1 MGEIKYLNDTGL
13 GHLVDKIKEALAE
26 KQVKGDYAQLV
37 NGKVPSGML
46 PAYVDDVV
54 EFSMPDK
61 GLKILQ
67 NSIGSWTKVIYDSNT
82 KRFYATQGAE
92 VEDSS
97 SLTPEGVAKP
107 KLLVVYDNWSERE
120 NYQELTT
127 NVPYSG
133 KIYIDVEGNK
143 SYRWSGSK
151 LGEIS
156 PSVSLGETAS
166 TAYPGN
172 KGAANAEKIESIKAA
187 LEKKQPKGDYAQIV
201 NGKIET
207 QVLPFSVS
215 DVLEF
220 SMPNKR
226 LKILNSSSVDWTKI
240 IYNSDTKRFYA
251 TQCAEVEDSS
261 SLTPEG
267 VAKPK
272 LLVVYDNWAEREKYQ
287 NLLTNVPYSGKLYI
301 DIESNKSYRWNGS
314 ELEEISAPLGLGETE
329 NTAFPGNKGAAN
341 TEKIESILN
350 GDLPLASLSITPS
363 WKAYTQTGEVVTL
376 PSTSSL
382 STIYGYKVTFAGKY
396 KWTKDDVH
404 KAPTAVAG
412 GDWAAKAL
420 PASGEFSEEI
430 TVANIT
436 SDRTFTAKVSAKK
449 QGLVL
454 VNGIIR
460 QADSTDLDYSSA
472 SARVHF
478 QYKCVAA
485 SVSEAAPSASTLT
498 SLLTSV
504 VVPTPSKKY
513 ELRDGKSKT
522 ATGVTTNSTSYYM
535 YAYPSV
541 LGNLS
546 KIVMN
551 DATPLLDGGF
561 NLTKVTVTDPD
572 TKKELE
578 YNVYTSVQ
586 RGAFTNAKLDFA

>member
-1 MGEIKYLNDTGL
+1 MNMEAKKYVNEVGL
-13 GHLVDKIKEALAE
+13 GHLAGKIRAALDE
-26 KQVKGDYAQLV
+26 KQAKGDYVQLV
-37 NGKVPSGML
+37 DGKVPSRML

-54 EFSMPDK
+54 EFGGMPDK
-61 GLKILQ
+61 GIKILQ
-67 NSIGSWTKVIYDSNT
+67 NSTAEWTKVIYDSGT
-82 KRFYATQGAE
+82 KRFYATKGVE
-92 VEDSS
+92 VEDSTA
-97 SLTPEGVAKP
+97 LVPGGTAKP
-107 KLLVVYDNWSERE
+107 KLLEVYDNWTERE
-120 NYQELTT
+120 NFQELTT

-133 KIYIDVEGNK
+133 KIYIDTTGNK
-143 SYRWSGSK
+143 QYRWSGSE
-151 LGEIS
+151 LVEIS
-156 PSVSLGETAS
+156 SGGVVLGETDS

-172 KGAANAEKIESIKAA
+172 KGAANAEKIEGI
-187 LEKKQPKGDYAQIV
+187 
-201 NGKIET
+201 
-207 QVLPFSVS
+207 
-215 DVLEF
+215 
-220 SMPNKR
+220 
-226 LKILNSSSVDWTKI
+226 LK
-240 IYNSDTKRFYA
+240 
-251 TQCAEVEDSS
+251 
-261 SLTPEG
+261 
-267 VAKPK
+267 
-272 LLVVYDNWAEREKYQ
+272 
-287 NLLTNVPYSGKLYI
+287 
-301 DIESNKSYRWNGS
+301 
-314 ELEEISAPLGLGETE
+314 
-329 NTAFPGNKGAAN
+329 
-341 TEKIESILN
+341 

-363 WKAYTQTGEVVTL
+363 WKAYTQTGEALTF
-376 PSTSSL
+376 PSTSNL

-396 KWTKDDVH
+396 KWTKDDAH

-420 PASGEFSEEI
+420 PKSGEFSEEI
-430 TVANIT
+430 TVEDIT

-454 VNGIIR
+454 ANGIIR

-485 SVSEAAPSASTLT
+485 SVTEAAPSASTLT

-513 ELRDGKSKT
+513 ELRDDKSKT

-561 NLTKVTVTDPD
+561 NLTKVTVTDPE

-586 RGAFTNAKLDFA
+586 RGAFTNAKLEMA

>member
-1 MGEIKYLNDTGL
+1 MEAKKYVNEVGL
-13 GHLVDKIKEALAE
+13 GHLAGKIRAALDE
-26 KQVKGDYAQLV
+26 KQAKGDYVQLV
-37 NGKVPSGML
+37 DGKVPSRML

-54 EFSMPDK
+54 EFGGMPDK
-61 GLKILQ
+61 GIKILQ
-67 NSIGSWTKVIYDSNT
+67 NSTAEWTKVIYDSGT
-82 KRFYATQGAE
+82 KRFYATKGVE
-92 VEDSS
+92 VEDSTA
-97 SLTPEGVAKP
+97 LVPGGTAKP
-107 KLLVVYDNWSERE
+107 KLLEVYDNWTERE
-120 NYQELTT
+120 NFQELTT

-133 KIYIDVEGNK
+133 KIYIDTTGNK
-143 SYRWSGSK
+143 QYRWSGSE
-151 LGEIS
+151 LVEIS
-156 PSVSLGETAS
+156 SGGVVLGETDS

-172 KGAANAEKIESIKAA
+172 KGAANAEKIEGI
-187 LEKKQPKGDYAQIV
+187 
-201 NGKIET
+201 
-207 QVLPFSVS
+207 
-215 DVLEF
+215 
-220 SMPNKR
+220 
-226 LKILNSSSVDWTKI
+226 LK
-240 IYNSDTKRFYA
+240 
-251 TQCAEVEDSS
+251 
-261 SLTPEG
+261 
-267 VAKPK
+267 
-272 LLVVYDNWAEREKYQ
+272 
-287 NLLTNVPYSGKLYI
+287 
-301 DIESNKSYRWNGS
+301 
-314 ELEEISAPLGLGETE
+314 
-329 NTAFPGNKGAAN
+329 
-341 TEKIESILN
+341 

-363 WKAYTQTGEVVTL
+363 WKAYTQTGEALTF
-376 PSTSSL
+376 PSTSNL

-396 KWTKDDVH
+396 KWTKDDAH

-420 PASGEFSEEI
+420 PKSGEFSEEI
-430 TVANIT
+430 TVEDIT
-436 SDRTFTAKVSAKK
+436 SDKTFTAKVSAKK

-454 VNGIIR
+454 ANGIIR

-485 SVSEAAPSASTLT
+485 SVTEAAPSASTLT

-561 NLTKVTVTDPD
+561 NLTKVTVTDPE

-586 RGAFTNAKLDFA
+586 RGAFTNAKLEMA

>member
-1 MGEIKYLNDTGL
+1 MEERKYLNDTGL
-13 GHLVDKIKEALAE
+13 EHLVSKVKSALSE
-26 KQVKGDYAQLV
+26 KQAKGDYAQLV

-54 EFSMPDK
+54 EFGGMPDK
-61 GLKILQ
+61 GIKILQ
-67 NSIGSWTKVIYDSNT
+67 NSTVDWTKVIYDSNT
-82 KRFYATQGAE
+82 KKFYATKGVE

-97 SLTPEGVAKP
+97 ALTPEGTAKP
-107 KLLVVYDNWSERE
+107 KLLEVYSNWSERE
-120 NYQELTT
+120 NFQDFTT
-127 NVPYSG
+127 GVPYSG
-133 KIYIDVEGNK
+133 KIYIDTTGNK
-143 SYRWSGSK
+143 QYRWSGSELVK
-151 LGEIS
+151 IS
-156 PSVSLGETAS
+156 SGGVVLGETDS

-172 KGAANAEKIESIKAA
+172 KGAANAEKIEGI
-187 LEKKQPKGDYAQIV
+187 
-201 NGKIET
+201 
-207 QVLPFSVS
+207 
-215 DVLEF
+215 
-220 SMPNKR
+220 
-226 LKILNSSSVDWTKI
+226 LK
-240 IYNSDTKRFYA
+240 
-251 TQCAEVEDSS
+251 
-261 SLTPEG
+261 
-267 VAKPK
+267 
-272 LLVVYDNWAEREKYQ
+272 
-287 NLLTNVPYSGKLYI
+287 
-301 DIESNKSYRWNGS
+301 
-314 ELEEISAPLGLGETE
+314 
-329 NTAFPGNKGAAN
+329 
-341 TEKIESILN
+341 

-363 WKAYTQTGEVVTL
+363 WKAYTQTGEALTF
-376 PSTSSL
+376 PSTSNL

-396 KWTKDDVH
+396 KWTKDDAH

-420 PASGEFSEEI
+420 PKSGEFSEEI
-430 TVANIT
+430 TVENIT

-454 VNGIIR
+454 ANGIIR

-485 SVSEAAPSASTLT
+485 SVTEAAPSASTLT

-513 ELRDGKSKT
+513 ELRDGKSKV

-561 NLTKVTVTDPD
+561 NLTKVTVTDPE

-586 RGAFTNAKLDFA
+586 RGAFTNAKLEMA

>member
-1 MGEIKYLNDTGL
+1 MEERKYLNDTGL
-13 GHLVDKIKEALAE
+13 EHLISKVKSALSE
-26 KQVKGDYAQLV
+26 KQAKGDYAQLV

-54 EFSMPDK
+54 EFGGMPDK
-61 GLKILQ
+61 GIKILQ
-67 NSIGSWTKVIYDSNT
+67 NSTAEWTKVIYDSGT
-82 KRFYATQGAE
+82 KRFYATKGVE
-92 VEDSS
+92 VEDSTA
-97 SLTPEGVAKP
+97 LVPGGTAKP
-107 KLLVVYDNWSERE
+107 KLLEVYDNWTERE
-120 NYQELTT
+120 NFQELTT

-133 KIYIDVEGNK
+133 KIYIDTTGNK
-143 SYRWSGSK
+143 QYRWSGSE
-151 LGEIS
+151 LVEIS
-156 PSVSLGETAS
+156 SGGVVLGETDS

-172 KGAANAEKIESIKAA
+172 KGAANAEKIEGI
-187 LEKKQPKGDYAQIV
+187 
-201 NGKIET
+201 
-207 QVLPFSVS
+207 
-215 DVLEF
+215 
-220 SMPNKR
+220 
-226 LKILNSSSVDWTKI
+226 LK
-240 IYNSDTKRFYA
+240 
-251 TQCAEVEDSS
+251 
-261 SLTPEG
+261 
-267 VAKPK
+267 
-272 LLVVYDNWAEREKYQ
+272 
-287 NLLTNVPYSGKLYI
+287 
-301 DIESNKSYRWNGS
+301 
-314 ELEEISAPLGLGETE
+314 
-329 NTAFPGNKGAAN
+329 
-341 TEKIESILN
+341 

-363 WKAYTQTGEVVTL
+363 WKAYTQTGEALTF
-376 PSTSSL
+376 PSTSNL

-396 KWTKDDVH
+396 KWTKDDAH

-420 PASGEFSEEI
+420 PKSGEFSEEI
-430 TVANIT
+430 TVEDIT
-436 SDRTFTAKVSAKK
+436 ADRTFTAKVSAKK

-454 VNGIIR
+454 ANGIIR

-485 SVSEAAPSASTLT
+485 SVTEAAPSASTLT

-513 ELRDGKSKT
+513 ELRDGKSKV
-522 ATGVTTNSTSYYM
+522 ATGVTTNSSSYYM

-561 NLTKVTVTDPD
+561 NLTKVTVTDPE

-586 RGAFTNAKLDFA
+586 RGAFTNAKLEMA

>member
-1 MGEIKYLNDTGL
+1 MAEIKYLNDTGL
-13 GHLVDKIKEALAE
+13 GHLVDKIKEALAG
-26 KQVKGDYAQLV
+26 KQVKGNYAELV
-37 NGKVPSGML
+37 NGKVPSRML

-67 NSIGSWTKVIYDSNT
+67 NSIGSWTKIIYDSNT

-97 SLTPEGVAKP
+97 SLTPEGVANP

-120 NYQELTT
+120 NYQELTN

-156 PSVSLGETAS
+156 SSVSLGETAS

-172 KGAANAEKIESIKAA
+172 KGAANAEKIEGI
-187 LEKKQPKGDYAQIV
+187 
-201 NGKIET
+201 
-207 QVLPFSVS
+207 
-215 DVLEF
+215 
-220 SMPNKR
+220 
-226 LKILNSSSVDWTKI
+226 LK
-240 IYNSDTKRFYA
+240 
-251 TQCAEVEDSS
+251 
-261 SLTPEG
+261 
-267 VAKPK
+267 
-272 LLVVYDNWAEREKYQ
+272 
-287 NLLTNVPYSGKLYI
+287 
-301 DIESNKSYRWNGS
+301 
-314 ELEEISAPLGLGETE
+314 
-329 NTAFPGNKGAAN
+329 
-341 TEKIESILN
+341 
-350 GDLPLASLSITPS
+350 GDLPLASLNITSS
-363 WKAYTQTGEVVTL
+363 WKAYTQTGEVITF

-382 STIYGYKVTFAGKY
+382 SIIYGYKVTFAGKY
-396 KWTKDDVH
+396 KWTKDETH

-412 GDWAAKAL
+412 GDWAAKQL

-430 TVANIT
+430 TVDNIT

-454 VNGIIR
+454 ANGIIR
-460 QADSTDLDYSSA
+460 QAYSTDLDYSSA
-472 SARVHF
+472 SAMVHF

-485 SVSEAAPSASTLT
+485 SVTEAAPSASTLT
-498 SLLTSV
+498 NLLTSV
-504 VVPTPSKKY
+504 VLPTPSRKY
-513 ELRDGKSKT
+513 ELRDGKSKV
-522 ATGVTTNSTSYYM
+522 ATGVTNDSSSYYM

-561 NLTKVTVTDPD
+561 NLTKVTVTDPE
-572 TKKELE
+572 TEKELE

-586 RGAFTNAKLDFA
+586 RGAFTNAKLEFS

>member
-1 MGEIKYLNDTGL
+1 MEAKKYVNEVGL
-13 GHLVDKIKEALAE
+13 GHLAGKIRAALDE
-26 KQVKGDYAQLV
+26 KQAKGDYVQLV
-37 NGKVPSGML
+37 DGKVPSRML

-54 EFSMPDK
+54 EFGGMPDK
-61 GLKILQ
+61 GIKILQ
-67 NSIGSWTKVIYDSNT
+67 NSTAEWTKVIYDSGT
-82 KRFYATQGAE
+82 KRFYATKGVE
-92 VEDSS
+92 VEDSTA
-97 SLTPEGVAKP
+97 LVPGGTAKP
-107 KLLVVYDNWSERE
+107 KLLEVYDNWTERE
-120 NYQELTT
+120 NFQELTT

-133 KIYIDVEGNK
+133 KIYIDTTGNK
-143 SYRWSGSK
+143 QYRWSGSE
-151 LGEIS
+151 LVEIS
-156 PSVSLGETAS
+156 SGGVVLGETDS

-172 KGAANAEKIESIKAA
+172 KGAANAEKIEGI
-187 LEKKQPKGDYAQIV
+187 
-201 NGKIET
+201 
-207 QVLPFSVS
+207 
-215 DVLEF
+215 
-220 SMPNKR
+220 
-226 LKILNSSSVDWTKI
+226 LK
-240 IYNSDTKRFYA
+240 
-251 TQCAEVEDSS
+251 
-261 SLTPEG
+261 
-267 VAKPK
+267 
-272 LLVVYDNWAEREKYQ
+272 
-287 NLLTNVPYSGKLYI
+287 
-301 DIESNKSYRWNGS
+301 
-314 ELEEISAPLGLGETE
+314 
-329 NTAFPGNKGAAN
+329 
-341 TEKIESILN
+341 

-363 WKAYTQTGEVVTL
+363 WKAYTQTGEALTF
-376 PSTSSL
+376 PSTSNL

-396 KWTKDDVH
+396 KWTKDDAH

-420 PASGEFSEEI
+420 PKSGEFSEEI
-430 TVANIT
+430 TVEDIT

-454 VNGIIR
+454 ANGIIR

-485 SVSEAAPSASTLT
+485 SVTEAAPSASTLT

-561 NLTKVTVTDPD
+561 NLTKVTVTDPE

-586 RGAFTNAKLDFA
+586 RGAFTNAKLEMA

>member
-1 MGEIKYLNDTGL
+1 MEAKKYVNEVGL
-13 GHLVDKIKEALAE
+13 GHLAGKIRAALDE
-26 KQVKGDYAQLV
+26 KQAKGDYVQLV
-37 NGKVPSGML
+37 DGKVPSRML

-54 EFSMPDK
+54 EFGGMPDK
-61 GLKILQ
+61 GIKILQ
-67 NSIGSWTKVIYDSNT
+67 NSTAEWTKVIYDSGT
-82 KRFYATQGAE
+82 KRFYATKGVE
-92 VEDSS
+92 VEDSTA
-97 SLTPEGVAKP
+97 LVPGGTAKP
-107 KLLVVYDNWSERE
+107 KLLEVYDNWTERE
-120 NYQELTT
+120 NFQELTT

-133 KIYIDVEGNK
+133 KIYIDTTGNK
-143 SYRWSGSK
+143 QYRWSSSE
-151 LGEIS
+151 LVEIS
-156 PSVSLGETAS
+156 SGGVVLGETDS

-172 KGAANAEKIESIKAA
+172 KGAANAEKIEGI
-187 LEKKQPKGDYAQIV
+187 
-201 NGKIET
+201 
-207 QVLPFSVS
+207 
-215 DVLEF
+215 
-220 SMPNKR
+220 
-226 LKILNSSSVDWTKI
+226 LK
-240 IYNSDTKRFYA
+240 
-251 TQCAEVEDSS
+251 
-261 SLTPEG
+261 
-267 VAKPK
+267 
-272 LLVVYDNWAEREKYQ
+272 
-287 NLLTNVPYSGKLYI
+287 
-301 DIESNKSYRWNGS
+301 
-314 ELEEISAPLGLGETE
+314 
-329 NTAFPGNKGAAN
+329 
-341 TEKIESILN
+341 

-363 WKAYTQTGEVVTL
+363 WKAYTQTGEALTF
-376 PSTSSL
+376 PSTSNL

-396 KWTKDDVH
+396 KWTKDDAH

-420 PASGEFSEEI
+420 PASGVFSEEI
-430 TVANIT
+430 TVGNIT

-454 VNGIIR
+454 ANGIIR

-485 SVSEAAPSASTLT
+485 SVTEAAPSASTLT

-504 VVPTPSKKY
+504 VLPTPSKKY
-513 ELRDGKSKT
+513 ELRDGKSKV

-561 NLTKVTVTDPD
+561 NLTKVTVTDPE

-586 RGAFTNAKLDFA
+586 RGAFTNAKLEMA

>member
-1 MGEIKYLNDTGL
+1 MNMEAKKYVNEVGL
-13 GHLVDKIKEALAE
+13 GHLAGKIRAALDE
-26 KQVKGDYAQLV
+26 KQAKGDYVQLV
-37 NGKVPSGML
+37 DGKVPSRML

-54 EFSMPDK
+54 EFGGMPDK
-61 GLKILQ
+61 GIKILQ
-67 NSIGSWTKVIYDSNT
+67 NSTAEWTKVIYDSGT
-82 KRFYATQGAE
+82 KRFYASKGVE
-92 VEDSS
+92 VEDSTA
-97 SLTPEGVAKP
+97 LVPGGTAKP
-107 KLLVVYDNWSERE
+107 KLLEVYDNWTERE
-120 NYQELTT
+120 NFQELTT

-133 KIYIDVEGNK
+133 KIYIDTTGNK
-143 SYRWSGSK
+143 QYRWSGNE
-151 LGEIS
+151 LVEIS
-156 PSVSLGETAS
+156 SGGVVLGETDS

-172 KGAANAEKIESIKAA
+172 KGAANAEKIEGI
-187 LEKKQPKGDYAQIV
+187 
-201 NGKIET
+201 
-207 QVLPFSVS
+207 
-215 DVLEF
+215 
-220 SMPNKR
+220 
-226 LKILNSSSVDWTKI
+226 LK
-240 IYNSDTKRFYA
+240 
-251 TQCAEVEDSS
+251 
-261 SLTPEG
+261 
-267 VAKPK
+267 
-272 LLVVYDNWAEREKYQ
+272 
-287 NLLTNVPYSGKLYI
+287 
-301 DIESNKSYRWNGS
+301 
-314 ELEEISAPLGLGETE
+314 
-329 NTAFPGNKGAAN
+329 
-341 TEKIESILN
+341 

-363 WKAYTQTGEVVTL
+363 WKAYTQTGEALTF
-376 PSTSSL
+376 PSTSNL

-396 KWTKDDVH
+396 KWTKDDAH

-420 PASGEFSEEI
+420 PKSGEFSEEI
-430 TVANIT
+430 TVEDIT
-436 SDRTFTAKVSAKK
+436 ADRTFTAKVSAKK

-454 VNGIIR
+454 ANGIIR

-561 NLTKVTVTDPD
+561 NLTKVTVTDPE

-586 RGAFTNAKLDFA
+586 RGAFTNAKLEMA

>member
-1 MGEIKYLNDTGL
+1 MEAKKYVNEVGL
-13 GHLVDKIKEALAE
+13 GHLAGKIRAALDE
-26 KQVKGDYAQLV
+26 KQAKGDYVQLV
-37 NGKVPSGML
+37 DGKVPSRML

-54 EFSMPDK
+54 EFGGMPDK
-61 GLKILQ
+61 GIKILQ
-67 NSIGSWTKVIYDSNT
+67 NSTADWTKVIYDSGT
-82 KRFYATQGAE
+82 KRFYASKGVE
-92 VEDSS
+92 VEDSTA
-97 SLTPEGVAKP
+97 LVPGGTAKP
-107 KLLVVYDNWSERE
+107 KLLEVYDNWTERE
-120 NYQELTT
+120 NFQELTT

-133 KIYIDVEGNK
+133 KIYIDTTGNK
-143 SYRWSGSK
+143 QYRWSGSE
-151 LGEIS
+151 LVEIS
-156 PSVSLGETAS
+156 SGGVVLGETDS

-172 KGAANAEKIESIKAA
+172 KGAANAEKIEGI
-187 LEKKQPKGDYAQIV
+187 
-201 NGKIET
+201 
-207 QVLPFSVS
+207 
-215 DVLEF
+215 
-220 SMPNKR
+220 
-226 LKILNSSSVDWTKI
+226 LK
-240 IYNSDTKRFYA
+240 
-251 TQCAEVEDSS
+251 
-261 SLTPEG
+261 
-267 VAKPK
+267 
-272 LLVVYDNWAEREKYQ
+272 
-287 NLLTNVPYSGKLYI
+287 
-301 DIESNKSYRWNGS
+301 
-314 ELEEISAPLGLGETE
+314 
-329 NTAFPGNKGAAN
+329 
-341 TEKIESILN
+341 

-363 WKAYTQTGEVVTL
+363 WKAYTQTGEALTF
-376 PSTSSL
+376 PSTSNL

-396 KWTKDDVH
+396 KWTKDDAH

-420 PASGEFSEEI
+420 PKSGEFSEEI
-430 TVANIT
+430 TVENIT

-454 VNGIIR
+454 ANGIIR

-485 SVSEAAPSASTLT
+485 SVTEAAPSASTLT

-513 ELRDGKSKT
+513 ELRDGKSKV

-561 NLTKVTVTDPD
+561 NLTKVTVTDPE

-586 RGAFTNAKLDFA
+586 RGAFTNAKLEMA

>member
-1 MGEIKYLNDTGL
+1 
-13 GHLVDKIKEALAE
+13 
-26 KQVKGDYAQLV
+26 
-37 NGKVPSGML
+37 ML

-54 EFSMPDK
+54 EFGGMPDK
-61 GLKILQ
+61 GIKILQ
-67 NSIGSWTKVIYDSNT
+67 NSTADWTKVIYDSGT
-82 KRFYATQGAE
+82 KRFYATKGVE
-92 VEDSS
+92 VEDSTA
-97 SLTPEGVAKP
+97 LVPGGTAKP
-107 KLLVVYDNWSERE
+107 KLLEVYDNWTERE
-120 NYQELTT
+120 NFQELTT

-133 KIYIDVEGNK
+133 KIYIDTTGNK
-143 SYRWSGSK
+143 QYRWSGSE
-151 LGEIS
+151 LVEIS
-156 PSVSLGETAS
+156 SGGVVLGETDS

-172 KGAANAEKIESIKAA
+172 KGAANAEKIEGI
-187 LEKKQPKGDYAQIV
+187 
-201 NGKIET
+201 
-207 QVLPFSVS
+207 
-215 DVLEF
+215 
-220 SMPNKR
+220 
-226 LKILNSSSVDWTKI
+226 LK
-240 IYNSDTKRFYA
+240 
-251 TQCAEVEDSS
+251 
-261 SLTPEG
+261 
-267 VAKPK
+267 
-272 LLVVYDNWAEREKYQ
+272 
-287 NLLTNVPYSGKLYI
+287 
-301 DIESNKSYRWNGS
+301 
-314 ELEEISAPLGLGETE
+314 
-329 NTAFPGNKGAAN
+329 
-341 TEKIESILN
+341 

-363 WKAYTQTGEVVTL
+363 WKAYTQTGEALTF
-376 PSTSSL
+376 PSTSNL

-396 KWTKDDVH
+396 KWTKDDAH

-420 PASGEFSEEI
+420 PKSGEFSEEI
-430 TVANIT
+430 TVEDIT
-436 SDRTFTAKVSAKK
+436 ADRTFTAKVSAKK

-454 VNGIIR
+454 ANGIIR

-485 SVSEAAPSASTLT
+485 SVTEAAPSASTLT

-513 ELRDGKSKT
+513 ELRDGKSKV

-561 NLTKVTVTDPD
+561 NLTKVTVTDPE

-586 RGAFTNAKLDFA
+586 RGAFTNAKLEMA

>member
-1 MGEIKYLNDTGL
+1 METKKYVNEVGL
-13 GHLVDKIKEALAE
+13 GHLAGKIRAALDE
-26 KQVKGDYAQLV
+26 KQAKGDYVQLV
-37 NGKVPSGML
+37 DGKVPSRML

-54 EFSMPDK
+54 EFGGMPDK
-61 GLKILQ
+61 GIKILQ
-67 NSIGSWTKVIYDSNT
+67 NSTADWTKVIYDSGT
-82 KRFYATQGAE
+82 KRFYATKGVE
-92 VEDSS
+92 VEDSTA
-97 SLTPEGVAKP
+97 LVPGGTAKP
-107 KLLVVYDNWSERE
+107 KLLEVYDNWTERE
-120 NYQELTT
+120 NFQELTT

-133 KIYIDVEGNK
+133 KIYIDTTGNK
-143 SYRWSGSK
+143 QYRWSGSE
-151 LGEIS
+151 LVEIS
-156 PSVSLGETAS
+156 SGGVVLGETDS

-172 KGAANAEKIESIKAA
+172 KGAANAEKIEGI
-187 LEKKQPKGDYAQIV
+187 
-201 NGKIET
+201 
-207 QVLPFSVS
+207 
-215 DVLEF
+215 
-220 SMPNKR
+220 
-226 LKILNSSSVDWTKI
+226 LK
-240 IYNSDTKRFYA
+240 
-251 TQCAEVEDSS
+251 
-261 SLTPEG
+261 
-267 VAKPK
+267 
-272 LLVVYDNWAEREKYQ
+272 
-287 NLLTNVPYSGKLYI
+287 
-301 DIESNKSYRWNGS
+301 
-314 ELEEISAPLGLGETE
+314 
-329 NTAFPGNKGAAN
+329 
-341 TEKIESILN
+341 

-363 WKAYTQTGEVVTL
+363 WKAYTQTGEALTF
-376 PSTSSL
+376 PSTSNL

-396 KWTKDDVH
+396 KWTKDDAH

-420 PASGEFSEEI
+420 PKSGEFSEEI
-430 TVANIT
+430 TVEDIT
-436 SDRTFTAKVSAKK
+436 ADRTFTAKVSAKK

-454 VNGIIR
+454 ANGIIR

-485 SVSEAAPSASTLT
+485 SVTEAAPSASTLT

-561 NLTKVTVTDPD
+561 NLTKVTVTDPE

-586 RGAFTNAKLDFA
+586 RGAFTNAKLEMA

>member
-1 MGEIKYLNDTGL
+1 MNMEAKKYVNEVGL
-13 GHLVDKIKEALAE
+13 GHLAGKIRAALDE
-26 KQVKGDYAQLV
+26 KQAKGDYVQLV
-37 NGKVPSGML
+37 DGKVPSRML

-54 EFSMPDK
+54 EFGGMSDK
-61 GLKILQ
+61 GIKILQ
-67 NSIGSWTKVIYDSNT
+67 NSTAEWTKVIYDSGT
-82 KRFYATQGAE
+82 KRFYASKGVE
-92 VEDSS
+92 VEDSTA
-97 SLTPEGVAKP
+97 LVPGGTAKP
-107 KLLVVYDNWSERE
+107 KLLEVYDNWTERE
-120 NYQELTT
+120 NFQELTT

-133 KIYIDVEGNK
+133 KIYIDTTGNK
-143 SYRWSGSK
+143 QYRWSGSE
-151 LGEIS
+151 LVEIS
-156 PSVSLGETAS
+156 SGGVVLGETDS

-172 KGAANAEKIESIKAA
+172 KGAANAEKIEGI
-187 LEKKQPKGDYAQIV
+187 
-201 NGKIET
+201 
-207 QVLPFSVS
+207 
-215 DVLEF
+215 
-220 SMPNKR
+220 
-226 LKILNSSSVDWTKI
+226 LK
-240 IYNSDTKRFYA
+240 
-251 TQCAEVEDSS
+251 
-261 SLTPEG
+261 
-267 VAKPK
+267 
-272 LLVVYDNWAEREKYQ
+272 
-287 NLLTNVPYSGKLYI
+287 
-301 DIESNKSYRWNGS
+301 
-314 ELEEISAPLGLGETE
+314 
-329 NTAFPGNKGAAN
+329 
-341 TEKIESILN
+341 

-363 WKAYTQTGEVVTL
+363 WKAYTQTGEALTF
-376 PSTSSL
+376 PSTSNL

-396 KWTKDDVH
+396 KWTKDDAH

-420 PASGEFSEEI
+420 PKSGEFSEEI
-430 TVANIT
+430 TVEDIT
-436 SDRTFTAKVSAKK
+436 ADRTFTAKVSAKK

-454 VNGIIR
+454 ANGIIR

-485 SVSEAAPSASTLT
+485 SVTEAAPSASTLT

-513 ELRDGKSKT
+513 ELRDGKSKV

-561 NLTKVTVTDPD
+561 NLTKVTVTDPE

-586 RGAFTNAKLDFA
+586 RGAFTNAKLEMA

>member
-1 MGEIKYLNDTGL
+1 MEERKYLNDTGL
-13 GHLVDKIKEALAE
+13 EHLVSKVKSALSE
-26 KQVKGDYAQLV
+26 KQAKGDYAQLV
-37 NGKVPSGML
+37 NGKVPSEML

-54 EFSMPDK
+54 EFGGMPDK
-61 GLKILQ
+61 GIKILQ
-67 NSIGSWTKVIYDSNT
+67 NSTAEWTKVIYDSNT
-82 KRFYATQGAE
+82 KKFYATKGVE

-97 SLTPEGVAKP
+97 ALTPEGAAKP
-107 KLLVVYDNWSERE
+107 KLLEVYSNWSERE
-120 NYQELTT
+120 NFQELTT

-133 KIYIDVEGNK
+133 KIYIDTTGNK
-143 SYRWSGSK
+143 QYRWSGSE
-151 LGEIS
+151 LVEIS
-156 PSVSLGETAS
+156 SGGVVLGETDS

-172 KGAANAEKIESIKAA
+172 KGAANAEKIEGI
-187 LEKKQPKGDYAQIV
+187 
-201 NGKIET
+201 
-207 QVLPFSVS
+207 
-215 DVLEF
+215 
-220 SMPNKR
+220 
-226 LKILNSSSVDWTKI
+226 LK
-240 IYNSDTKRFYA
+240 
-251 TQCAEVEDSS
+251 
-261 SLTPEG
+261 
-267 VAKPK
+267 
-272 LLVVYDNWAEREKYQ
+272 
-287 NLLTNVPYSGKLYI
+287 
-301 DIESNKSYRWNGS
+301 
-314 ELEEISAPLGLGETE
+314 
-329 NTAFPGNKGAAN
+329 
-341 TEKIESILN
+341 

-363 WKAYTQTGEVVTL
+363 WKAYTQTGEVLTF
-376 PSTSSL
+376 PSTSNL

-396 KWTKDDVH
+396 KWTKDDAH

-420 PASGEFSEEI
+420 PKSGEFSEEI
-430 TVANIT
+430 TVENIT

-454 VNGIIR
+454 ANGIIR

-485 SVSEAAPSASTLT
+485 SVTEAAPSASTLT

-513 ELRDGKSKT
+513 ELRDGKSKV

-561 NLTKVTVTDPD
+561 NLTKVTVTDPE

-586 RGAFTNAKLDFA
+586 RGAFTNAKLEMA

>member
-1 MGEIKYLNDTGL
+1 MEERKYLNDTGL
-13 GHLVDKIKEALAE
+13 EHLVSKVKSALSE
-26 KQVKGDYAQLV
+26 KQAKGDYAQLV

-54 EFSMPDK
+54 EFGGMPDK
-61 GLKILQ
+61 GIKILQ
-67 NSIGSWTKVIYDSNT
+67 NSTAEWTKVIYDSNT
-82 KRFYATQGAE
+82 KKFYATKGVE
-92 VEDSS
+92 VEDSTA
-97 SLTPEGVAKP
+97 LVPGGTAKP
-107 KLLVVYDNWSERE
+107 KLLEVYDNWTERE
-120 NYQELTT
+120 NFQELTT

-133 KIYIDVEGNK
+133 KIYIDTTGNK
-143 SYRWSGSK
+143 QYRWSGSE
-151 LGEIS
+151 LVEIS
-156 PSVSLGETAS
+156 SGGVVLGETDS

-172 KGAANAEKIESIKAA
+172 KGAANAEKIEGI
-187 LEKKQPKGDYAQIV
+187 
-201 NGKIET
+201 
-207 QVLPFSVS
+207 
-215 DVLEF
+215 
-220 SMPNKR
+220 
-226 LKILNSSSVDWTKI
+226 LK
-240 IYNSDTKRFYA
+240 
-251 TQCAEVEDSS
+251 
-261 SLTPEG
+261 
-267 VAKPK
+267 
-272 LLVVYDNWAEREKYQ
+272 
-287 NLLTNVPYSGKLYI
+287 
-301 DIESNKSYRWNGS
+301 
-314 ELEEISAPLGLGETE
+314 
-329 NTAFPGNKGAAN
+329 
-341 TEKIESILN
+341 

-363 WKAYTQTGEVVTL
+363 WKAYTQTGEALTF
-376 PSTSSL
+376 PSTSNL

-396 KWTKDDVH
+396 KWTKDDAH

-420 PASGEFSEEI
+420 PKSGEFSEEI
-430 TVANIT
+430 TVEDIT
-436 SDRTFTAKVSAKK
+436 SDKTFTAKVSAKK

-454 VNGIIR
+454 ANGIIR

-485 SVSEAAPSASTLT
+485 SVTEAAPSASTLT

-561 NLTKVTVTDPD
+561 NLTKVTVTDPE

-586 RGAFTNAKLDFA
+586 RGAFTNAKLEMA

>member
-1 MGEIKYLNDTGL
+1 MEERKYLNDTGL
-13 GHLVDKIKEALAE
+13 EHLVSKFKSALSE
-26 KQVKGDYAQLV
+26 KQAKGDYAQLV

-54 EFSMPDK
+54 EFGGMPDK
-61 GLKILQ
+61 GIKILQ
-67 NSIGSWTKVIYDSNT
+67 NSTADWTKVIYDSGT
-82 KRFYATQGAE
+82 KRFYATKGVE
-92 VEDSS
+92 VEDSTA
-97 SLTPEGVAKP
+97 LVPGGTAKP
-107 KLLVVYDNWSERE
+107 KLLEVYDNWTERE
-120 NYQELTT
+120 NFQELTT

-133 KIYIDVEGNK
+133 KIYIDTTGNK
-143 SYRWSGSK
+143 QYRWSGSE
-151 LGEIS
+151 LVEIS
-156 PSVSLGETAS
+156 SGGVVLGETDS

-172 KGAANAEKIESIKAA
+172 KGAANAEKIEGI
-187 LEKKQPKGDYAQIV
+187 
-201 NGKIET
+201 
-207 QVLPFSVS
+207 
-215 DVLEF
+215 
-220 SMPNKR
+220 
-226 LKILNSSSVDWTKI
+226 LK
-240 IYNSDTKRFYA
+240 
-251 TQCAEVEDSS
+251 
-261 SLTPEG
+261 
-267 VAKPK
+267 
-272 LLVVYDNWAEREKYQ
+272 
-287 NLLTNVPYSGKLYI
+287 
-301 DIESNKSYRWNGS
+301 
-314 ELEEISAPLGLGETE
+314 
-329 NTAFPGNKGAAN
+329 
-341 TEKIESILN
+341 

-363 WKAYTQTGEVVTL
+363 WKAYTQTGEALTF
-376 PSTSSL
+376 PSTSNL

-396 KWTKDDVH
+396 KWTKDDAH

-420 PASGEFSEEI
+420 PKSGEFSEEI
-430 TVANIT
+430 TMENIT

-454 VNGIIR
+454 ANGIIR

-485 SVSEAAPSASTLT
+485 SVTEAAPSASTLT

-504 VVPTPSKKY
+504 VVPAPSKKY
-513 ELRDGKSKT
+513 ELRDGKSKV
-522 ATGVTTNSTSYYM
+522 ATGVTTDSSSYYM

-561 NLTKVTVTDPD
+561 NLTKVTVTDPE

-586 RGAFTNAKLDFA
+586 RGAFTNAKLEMA

>member
-1 MGEIKYLNDTGL
+1 MEERKYLNDTGL
-13 GHLVDKIKEALAE
+13 EHLVSKFKSALSE
-26 KQVKGDYAQLV
+26 KQAKGDYAQLV

-54 EFSMPDK
+54 EFGGMPDK
-61 GLKILQ
+61 GIKILQ
-67 NSIGSWTKVIYDSNT
+67 NSTADWTKVIYDSGT
-82 KRFYATQGAE
+82 KRFYATKGVD
-92 VEDSS
+92 VEDSTA
-97 SLTPEGVAKP
+97 LVPGGTAKP
-107 KLLVVYDNWSERE
+107 KLLEVYDNWTERE
-120 NYQELTT
+120 NFQELTT

-133 KIYIDVEGNK
+133 KIYIDTTGNK
-143 SYRWSGSK
+143 QYRWSGSE
-151 LGEIS
+151 LVEIS
-156 PSVSLGETAS
+156 SGGVVLGETDS

-172 KGAANAEKIESIKAA
+172 KGAANAEKIEGI
-187 LEKKQPKGDYAQIV
+187 
-201 NGKIET
+201 
-207 QVLPFSVS
+207 
-215 DVLEF
+215 
-220 SMPNKR
+220 
-226 LKILNSSSVDWTKI
+226 LK
-240 IYNSDTKRFYA
+240 
-251 TQCAEVEDSS
+251 
-261 SLTPEG
+261 
-267 VAKPK
+267 
-272 LLVVYDNWAEREKYQ
+272 
-287 NLLTNVPYSGKLYI
+287 
-301 DIESNKSYRWNGS
+301 
-314 ELEEISAPLGLGETE
+314 
-329 NTAFPGNKGAAN
+329 
-341 TEKIESILN
+341 

-363 WKAYTQTGEVVTL
+363 WKAYTQTGEALTF
-376 PSTSSL
+376 PSTSNL

-396 KWTKDDVH
+396 KWTKDDAH

-420 PASGEFSEEI
+420 PKSGEFSEEI
-430 TVANIT
+430 TVENIT
-436 SDRTFTAKVSAKK
+436 SDRTFSAKVSAKK

-454 VNGIIR
+454 ANGIIR

-485 SVSEAAPSASTLT
+485 SVTEAAPSASTLT

-513 ELRDGKSKT
+513 ELRDGKSKV

-561 NLTKVTVTDPD
+561 NLTKVTVTDPE

-586 RGAFTNAKLDFA
+586 RGAFTNAKLEMA

>member
-1 MGEIKYLNDTGL
+1 MEAKKYVNEVGL
-13 GHLVDKIKEALAE
+13 GHLAGKIRAALDE
-26 KQVKGDYAQLV
+26 KQAKGDYVQLV
-37 NGKVPSGML
+37 DGKVPSRML

-54 EFSMPDK
+54 EFGGMPDK
-61 GLKILQ
+61 GIKILQ
-67 NSIGSWTKVIYDSNT
+67 NSTADWTKVIYDSGT
-82 KRFYATQGAE
+82 KRFYATKGVE
-92 VEDSS
+92 VEDSTA
-97 SLTPEGVAKP
+97 LVPGGTAKP
-107 KLLVVYDNWSERE
+107 KLLEVYDNWTERE
-120 NYQELTT
+120 NFQELTT

-133 KIYIDVEGNK
+133 KIYIDTTGNK
-143 SYRWSGSK
+143 QYRWSGSE
-151 LGEIS
+151 LVEIS
-156 PSVSLGETAS
+156 SGGVVLGETDS

-172 KGAANAEKIESIKAA
+172 KGAANAEKIEGI
-187 LEKKQPKGDYAQIV
+187 
-201 NGKIET
+201 
-207 QVLPFSVS
+207 
-215 DVLEF
+215 
-220 SMPNKR
+220 
-226 LKILNSSSVDWTKI
+226 LK
-240 IYNSDTKRFYA
+240 
-251 TQCAEVEDSS
+251 
-261 SLTPEG
+261 
-267 VAKPK
+267 
-272 LLVVYDNWAEREKYQ
+272 
-287 NLLTNVPYSGKLYI
+287 
-301 DIESNKSYRWNGS
+301 
-314 ELEEISAPLGLGETE
+314 
-329 NTAFPGNKGAAN
+329 
-341 TEKIESILN
+341 

-363 WKAYTQTGEVVTL
+363 WKAYTQTGEALTF
-376 PSTSSL
+376 PSTSNL

-396 KWTKDDVH
+396 KWTKDDAH

-420 PASGEFSEEI
+420 PKSGEFSEEI
-430 TVANIT
+430 TVENIT

-454 VNGIIR
+454 ANGIIR

-485 SVSEAAPSASTLT
+485 SVTEAAPSASTLT

-561 NLTKVTVTDPD
+561 NLTKVTVTDPE

-586 RGAFTNAKLDFA
+586 RGAFTNAKLEMA

>member
-1 MGEIKYLNDTGL
+1 MEERKYLNDTGL
-13 GHLVDKIKEALAE
+13 EHLVSKVKSALSE
-26 KQVKGDYAQLV
+26 KQAKGDYAQLV

-54 EFSMPDK
+54 EFGGMPDK
-61 GLKILQ
+61 GIKILQ
-67 NSIGSWTKVIYDSNT
+67 NSTAEWTKVIYDSGT
-82 KRFYATQGAE
+82 KRFYATKGVE
-92 VEDSS
+92 VEDSTA
-97 SLTPEGVAKP
+97 LVPGGTAKP
-107 KLLVVYDNWSERE
+107 KLLEVYDNWTERE
-120 NYQELTT
+120 NFQELTT

-133 KIYIDVEGNK
+133 KIYIDTTGNK
-143 SYRWSGSK
+143 QYRWSGSE
-151 LGEIS
+151 LVEIS
-156 PSVSLGETAS
+156 SGGVVLGETDS

-172 KGAANAEKIESIKAA
+172 KGAANAEKIEGI
-187 LEKKQPKGDYAQIV
+187 
-201 NGKIET
+201 
-207 QVLPFSVS
+207 
-215 DVLEF
+215 
-220 SMPNKR
+220 
-226 LKILNSSSVDWTKI
+226 LK
-240 IYNSDTKRFYA
+240 
-251 TQCAEVEDSS
+251 
-261 SLTPEG
+261 
-267 VAKPK
+267 
-272 LLVVYDNWAEREKYQ
+272 
-287 NLLTNVPYSGKLYI
+287 
-301 DIESNKSYRWNGS
+301 
-314 ELEEISAPLGLGETE
+314 
-329 NTAFPGNKGAAN
+329 
-341 TEKIESILN
+341 

-363 WKAYTQTGEVVTL
+363 WKAYTQTGEALTF
-376 PSTSSL
+376 PSTSNL

-396 KWTKDDVH
+396 KWTKDDAH

-420 PASGEFSEEI
+420 PASGVFSEEI
-430 TVANIT
+430 TVENIT

-454 VNGIIR
+454 ANGIIR

-485 SVSEAAPSASTLT
+485 SVTEAAPSASTLT

-504 VVPTPSKKY
+504 VVSVPSKKY
-513 ELRDGKSKT
+513 ELRDGKSKV
-522 ATGVTTNSTSYYM
+522 ATGVTTDSSSYYM

-561 NLTKVTVTDPD
+561 NLTKVTVTDPE

-586 RGAFTNAKLDFA
+586 RGAFTNAKLEMA

>member
-1 MGEIKYLNDTGL
+1 MEAKKYVNEVGL
-13 GHLVDKIKEALAE
+13 GHLAGKIRAALDE
-26 KQVKGDYAQLV
+26 KQAKGDYVQLV
-37 NGKVPSGML
+37 DGKVPSRML

-54 EFSMPDK
+54 EFGGMPDK
-61 GLKILQ
+61 GIKILQ
-67 NSIGSWTKVIYDSNT
+67 NSTADWTKVIYDSGT
-82 KRFYATQGAE
+82 KRFYATKGVE
-92 VEDSS
+92 VEDSTA
-97 SLTPEGVAKP
+97 LVPGGTAKP
-107 KLLVVYDNWSERE
+107 KLLEVYDNWTERE
-120 NYQELTT
+120 NFQELTT

-133 KIYIDVEGNK
+133 KIYIDTTGNK
-143 SYRWSGSK
+143 QYRWSGSE
-151 LGEIS
+151 LVEIS
-156 PSVSLGETAS
+156 SGGVALGETDS

-172 KGAANAEKIESIKAA
+172 KGAANAEKIEGI
-187 LEKKQPKGDYAQIV
+187 
-201 NGKIET
+201 
-207 QVLPFSVS
+207 
-215 DVLEF
+215 
-220 SMPNKR
+220 
-226 LKILNSSSVDWTKI
+226 LK
-240 IYNSDTKRFYA
+240 
-251 TQCAEVEDSS
+251 
-261 SLTPEG
+261 
-267 VAKPK
+267 
-272 LLVVYDNWAEREKYQ
+272 
-287 NLLTNVPYSGKLYI
+287 
-301 DIESNKSYRWNGS
+301 
-314 ELEEISAPLGLGETE
+314 
-329 NTAFPGNKGAAN
+329 
-341 TEKIESILN
+341 

-363 WKAYTQTGEVVTL
+363 WKAYTQTGEALTF
-376 PSTSSL
+376 PSTSNL

-396 KWTKDDVH
+396 KWTKDDAH

-420 PASGEFSEEI
+420 PKSGEFSEEI
-430 TVANIT
+430 TVEDIT

-454 VNGIIR
+454 ANGIIR

-485 SVSEAAPSASTLT
+485 SVTEAAPSASTLT

-504 VVPTPSKKY
+504 VLPTPSKKY

-561 NLTKVTVTDPD
+561 NLTKVTVTDPE

-586 RGAFTNAKLDFA
+586 RGAFTNAKLEMA

>member
-1 MGEIKYLNDTGL
+1 MEAKKYVNEVGL
-13 GHLVDKIKEALAE
+13 GHLAGKIRAALDE
-26 KQVKGDYAQLV
+26 KQAKGDYVQLV
-37 NGKVPSGML
+37 DGKVPSRML

-54 EFSMPDK
+54 EFGGMPDK
-61 GLKILQ
+61 GIKILQ
-67 NSIGSWTKVIYDSNT
+67 NSTADWTKVIYDSGT
-82 KRFYATQGAE
+82 KRFYATKGVE
-92 VEDSS
+92 VEDSTA
-97 SLTPEGVAKP
+97 LVPGGTAKP
-107 KLLVVYDNWSERE
+107 KLLEVYDNWTERE
-120 NYQELTT
+120 NFQELTT

-133 KIYIDVEGNK
+133 KIYIDTTGNK
-143 SYRWSGSK
+143 QYRWSGSE
-151 LGEIS
+151 LVEIS
-156 PSVSLGETAS
+156 SGGVVLGETDS

-172 KGAANAEKIESIKAA
+172 KGAANAEKIEGI
-187 LEKKQPKGDYAQIV
+187 
-201 NGKIET
+201 
-207 QVLPFSVS
+207 
-215 DVLEF
+215 
-220 SMPNKR
+220 
-226 LKILNSSSVDWTKI
+226 LK
-240 IYNSDTKRFYA
+240 
-251 TQCAEVEDSS
+251 
-261 SLTPEG
+261 
-267 VAKPK
+267 
-272 LLVVYDNWAEREKYQ
+272 
-287 NLLTNVPYSGKLYI
+287 
-301 DIESNKSYRWNGS
+301 
-314 ELEEISAPLGLGETE
+314 
-329 NTAFPGNKGAAN
+329 
-341 TEKIESILN
+341 

-363 WKAYTQTGEVVTL
+363 WKAYTQTGEALTF
-376 PSTSSL
+376 PSTSNL

-396 KWTKDDVH
+396 KWTKDDAH

-420 PASGEFSEEI
+420 PKSGEFSEGI
-430 TVANIT
+430 TVEDIT
-436 SDRTFTAKVSAKK
+436 ADRTFTAKVSAKK

-454 VNGIIR
+454 ANGIIR

-485 SVSEAAPSASTLT
+485 SVTEAAPSASTLT

-513 ELRDGKSKT
+513 ELRDGKSKV

-561 NLTKVTVTDPD
+561 NLTKVTVTDPE

-586 RGAFTNAKLDFA
+586 RGAFTNAKLEMA

>member
-1 MGEIKYLNDTGL
+1 MNMEAKKYVNEVGL
-13 GHLVDKIKEALAE
+13 GHLAGKIRAALDE
-26 KQVKGDYAQLV
+26 KQAKGDYVQLV
-37 NGKVPSGML
+37 DGKVPSRML

-54 EFSMPDK
+54 EFGGMPNK
-61 GLKILQ
+61 GIKILQ
-67 NSIGSWTKVIYDSNT
+67 NSTAEWTKVIYDSGT
-82 KRFYATQGAE
+82 KRFYATKGVE
-92 VEDSS
+92 VEDSTA
-97 SLTPEGVAKP
+97 LVPGGTAKP
-107 KLLVVYDNWSERE
+107 KLLEVYDNWTERE
-120 NYQELTT
+120 NFQELTT

-133 KIYIDVEGNK
+133 KIYIDTTGNK
-143 SYRWSGSK
+143 QYRWSGSE
-151 LGEIS
+151 LVEIS
-156 PSVSLGETAS
+156 SGGVVLGETDS

-172 KGAANAEKIESIKAA
+172 KGAANAEKIEGI
-187 LEKKQPKGDYAQIV
+187 
-201 NGKIET
+201 
-207 QVLPFSVS
+207 
-215 DVLEF
+215 
-220 SMPNKR
+220 
-226 LKILNSSSVDWTKI
+226 LK
-240 IYNSDTKRFYA
+240 
-251 TQCAEVEDSS
+251 
-261 SLTPEG
+261 
-267 VAKPK
+267 
-272 LLVVYDNWAEREKYQ
+272 
-287 NLLTNVPYSGKLYI
+287 
-301 DIESNKSYRWNGS
+301 
-314 ELEEISAPLGLGETE
+314 
-329 NTAFPGNKGAAN
+329 
-341 TEKIESILN
+341 

-363 WKAYTQTGEVVTL
+363 WKAYTQTGEALTF
-376 PSTSSL
+376 PSTSNL

-396 KWTKDDVH
+396 KWTKDDAH

-420 PASGEFSEEI
+420 PKSGEFSEEI
-430 TVANIT
+430 TVEDIT
-436 SDRTFTAKVSAKK
+436 SDKTFTAKVSAKK

-454 VNGIIR
+454 ANGIIR

-485 SVSEAAPSASTLT
+485 SVTEAAPSASTLT

-561 NLTKVTVTDPD
+561 NLTKVTVTDPE

-586 RGAFTNAKLDFA
+586 RGAFTNAKLEMA

>member
-1 MGEIKYLNDTGL
+1 MAG
-13 GHLVDKIKEALAE
+13 KIRAALDE
-26 KQVKGDYAQLV
+26 KQAKGDYVQLV
-37 NGKVPSGML
+37 DGKVPSRML

-54 EFSMPDK
+54 EFGGMPDK
-61 GLKILQ
+61 GIKILQ
-67 NSIGSWTKVIYDSNT
+67 NSTADWTKVIYDSGT
-82 KRFYATQGAE
+82 KRFYATKGVE
-92 VEDSS
+92 VEDSTA
-97 SLTPEGVAKP
+97 LVPGGTAKP
-107 KLLVVYDNWSERE
+107 KLLEVYDNWTERE
-120 NYQELTT
+120 NFQELTT

-133 KIYIDVEGNK
+133 KIYIDTTGNK
-143 SYRWSGSK
+143 QYRWSGSE
-151 LGEIS
+151 LVEIS
-156 PSVSLGETAS
+156 SGGVVLGETDS

-172 KGAANAEKIESIKAA
+172 KGAANAEKIEGI
-187 LEKKQPKGDYAQIV
+187 
-201 NGKIET
+201 
-207 QVLPFSVS
+207 
-215 DVLEF
+215 
-220 SMPNKR
+220 
-226 LKILNSSSVDWTKI
+226 LK
-240 IYNSDTKRFYA
+240 
-251 TQCAEVEDSS
+251 
-261 SLTPEG
+261 
-267 VAKPK
+267 
-272 LLVVYDNWAEREKYQ
+272 
-287 NLLTNVPYSGKLYI
+287 
-301 DIESNKSYRWNGS
+301 
-314 ELEEISAPLGLGETE
+314 
-329 NTAFPGNKGAAN
+329 
-341 TEKIESILN
+341 

-363 WKAYTQTGEVVTL
+363 WKAYTQTGEALTF
-376 PSTSSL
+376 PSTSNL

-396 KWTKDDVH
+396 KWTKDDAH

-420 PASGEFSEEI
+420 PKSGEFSEEI
-430 TVANIT
+430 TVEDIT
-436 SDRTFTAKVSAKK
+436 SDKTFTAKVSAKK

-454 VNGIIR
+454 ANGIIR

-485 SVSEAAPSASTLT
+485 SVTEAAPSASTLT

-513 ELRDGKSKT
+513 ELRDGKSKV

-561 NLTKVTVTDPD
+561 NLTKVTVTDPE

-586 RGAFTNAKLDFA
+586 RGAFTNAKLEMA

>member
-1 MGEIKYLNDTGL
+1 MEERKYLNDTGL
-13 GHLVDKIKEALAE
+13 EHLVSKVKSALSE
-26 KQVKGDYAQLV
+26 KQAKGDYAQLV

-54 EFSMPDK
+54 EFGGMPDK
-61 GLKILQ
+61 GIKILQ
-67 NSIGSWTKVIYDSNT
+67 NSTADWTKVIYDSGT
-82 KRFYATQGAE
+82 KRFYATKGVE
-92 VEDSS
+92 VEDSTA
-97 SLTPEGVAKP
+97 LVPGGTAKP
-107 KLLVVYDNWSERE
+107 KLLEVYDNWTERE
-120 NYQELTT
+120 NFQELTT

-133 KIYIDVEGNK
+133 KIYIDTTGNK
-143 SYRWSGSK
+143 QYRWSGSE
-151 LGEIS
+151 LVEIS
-156 PSVSLGETAS
+156 SGGVVLGETDS

-172 KGAANAEKIESIKAA
+172 KGAANAEKIEGI
-187 LEKKQPKGDYAQIV
+187 
-201 NGKIET
+201 
-207 QVLPFSVS
+207 
-215 DVLEF
+215 
-220 SMPNKR
+220 
-226 LKILNSSSVDWTKI
+226 LK
-240 IYNSDTKRFYA
+240 
-251 TQCAEVEDSS
+251 
-261 SLTPEG
+261 
-267 VAKPK
+267 
-272 LLVVYDNWAEREKYQ
+272 
-287 NLLTNVPYSGKLYI
+287 
-301 DIESNKSYRWNGS
+301 
-314 ELEEISAPLGLGETE
+314 
-329 NTAFPGNKGAAN
+329 
-341 TEKIESILN
+341 

-363 WKAYTQTGEVVTL
+363 WKAYTQTGEALTF
-376 PSTSSL
+376 PSTSNL

-396 KWTKDDVH
+396 KWTKDDAH

-420 PASGEFSEEI
+420 PKSGEFSEEI
-430 TVANIT
+430 TVEDIT
-436 SDRTFTAKVSAKK
+436 ADRTFTAKVSAKK

-454 VNGIIR
+454 ANGIIR

-485 SVSEAAPSASTLT
+485 SVTEAAPSASTLT

-513 ELRDGKSKT
+513 ELRDDKSKV

-561 NLTKVTVTDPD
+561 NLTKVTVTDPE

-586 RGAFTNAKLDFA
+586 RGAFTNAKLEFS